1 MKDKYKNESHKLF
14 DKCSN
19 NEKIMLSIYVVN
31 IILMLLICFCKDSSI
46 LNILN
51 YGLIIVN
58 IIYIVISGYTDIIL
72 KNKAENEL
80 RKTMISNS
88 FGINIT
94 TTRSKGYYT
103 NKVKPSIKRLGVN
116 NFESVLY
123 TNKITEKMILKKV
136 IKMLFIVVMWII
148 VITQIDNIEI
158 IALLTQIIFSADIL
172 LDLIKI
178 IYYHINV
185 KILYDNFYKIF
196 VTDGY
201 QEKDI
206 PIIIKYVM
214 EYECLKSYSHI
225 ILPTSI
231 FDKEKEGLENLW
243 NQISKDIIEEES
255 RIQ

>member
-1 MKDKYKNESHKLF
+1 MEEKYKNESYKLF
-14 DKCSN
+14 DKCSK
-19 NEKIMLSIYVVN
+19 NEDIMLIIYIFN
-31 IILMLLICFCKDSSI
+31 IILMFLICLIKDSLVSSI
-46 LNILN
+46 LNYILM
-51 YGLIIVN
+51 IVN
-58 IIYIVISGYTDIIL
+58 IFYIVISGYTDIIL

-80 RKTMISNS
+80 RKTMISDS

-94 TTRSKGYYT
+94 TTKSKGYYT
-103 NKVKPSIKRLGVN
+103 NKVEPSIKRLGIN

-123 TNKITEKMILKKV
+123 TSKITEKMILKKG
-136 IKMLFIVVMWII
+136 IKIFFIVVMWFI
-148 VITQIDNIEI
+148 VITQIENMEI

-185 KILYDNFYKIF
+185 KILYNDFYKIF

-206 PIIIKYVM
+206 PIIIEYVM

-225 ILPTSI
+225 ILPNSI
-231 FDKEKEGLENLW
+231 FDKEKEELKKMW
-243 NQISKDIIEEES
+243 NQINKDIIDENK
-255 RIQ
+255 

>member
-1 MKDKYKNESHKLF
+1 MEDTYKNESYKLF

-19 NEKIMLSIYVVN
+19 NENIMLCIYVVN
-31 IILMLLICFCKDSSI
+31 ISLMLLICFCKDSSI
-46 LNILN
+46 SSILN
-51 YGLIIVN
+51 YGLIIIN
-58 IIYIVISGYTDIIL
+58 IIYIVVSGYTDIIL

-94 TTRSKGYYT
+94 TTRSEEYYA
-103 NKVKPSIKRLGVN
+103 NRVKPSIKRLGVN

-123 TNKITEKMILKKV
+123 TNKITEKMLLKKV
-136 IKMLFIVVMWII
+136 IKVLFIVVMWII
-148 VITQIDNIEI
+148 VITQIDNIEV

-206 PIIIKYVM
+206 PIIVEYVM
-214 EYECLKSYSHI
+214 EYECIKSYSHI
-225 ILPTSI
+225 ILPNSI
-231 FDKEKEGLENLW
+231 FDKEKEKLEKLW
-243 NQISKDIIEEES
+243 NQISKSIIE
-255 RIQ
+255 

>member
-1 MKDKYKNESHKLF
+1 MEDKYKNESHKLF

-19 NEKIMLSIYVVN
+19 NENIMLGIYAIN

-46 LNILN
+46 SSILN
-51 YGLIIVN
+51 YGLIIIN
-58 IIYIVISGYTDIIL
+58 IIYIIISGYTDIIL

-80 RKTMISNS
+80 RKTMIANS

-94 TTRSKGYYT
+94 TTRSEEYYT
-103 NKVKPSIKRLGVN
+103 NQVKPSIKKLGVN

-123 TNKITEKMILKKV
+123 TNKITEKMLLKKV
-136 IKMLFIVVMWII
+136 IKMIFIVVMWII

-178 IYYHINV
+178 TYYHINV

-206 PIIIKYVM
+206 PIIVEYVM
-214 EYECLKSYSHI
+214 EYECIKSYCHI
-225 ILPTSI
+225 ILPNSI
-231 FDKEKEGLENLW
+231 FDKEKEEVEKLW
-243 NQISKDIIEEES
+243 NQISKSIIE
-255 RIQ
+255 

>member
-1 MKDKYKNESHKLF
+1 MENKYKNESHKLF
-14 DKCSN
+14 DQCSN
-19 NEKIMLSIYVVN
+19 NENIMLSIYVVN

-46 LNILN
+46 STILN

-58 IIYIVISGYTDIIL
+58 IIYVVISGYTDIIL

-94 TTRSKGYYT
+94 TTGSEGYYT
-103 NKVKPSIKRLGVN
+103 NKVEPSIKRLGVN

-123 TNKITEKMILKKV
+123 TNKITEKMILKKI
-136 IKMLFIVVMWII
+136 IKMLFVVIMWII

-178 IYYHINV
+178 MYYHINV
-185 KILYDNFYKIF
+185 KILYDKIGRAH
-196 VTDGY
+196 V
-201 QEKDI
+201 
-206 PIIIKYVM
+206 
-214 EYECLKSYSHI
+214 
-225 ILPTSI
+225 
-231 FDKEKEGLENLW
+231 
-243 NQISKDIIEEES
+243 
-255 RIQ
+255 